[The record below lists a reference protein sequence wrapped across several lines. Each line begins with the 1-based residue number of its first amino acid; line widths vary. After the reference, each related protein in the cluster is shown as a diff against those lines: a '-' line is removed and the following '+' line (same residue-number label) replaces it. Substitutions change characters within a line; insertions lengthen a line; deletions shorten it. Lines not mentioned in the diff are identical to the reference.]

1 MLLTDVLEL
10 QIFPDSV
17 QAYYEALVDAKV
29 KKDSNLAGSIE
40 TDWIVEIIEASEF
53 FFDTLNLKVCFN
65 NTDDQSFWSIFK
77 MIFSHE
83 NFRHIGKHQIVTTLN
98 RNRKCSP

>member
-1 MLLTDVLEL
+1 MAINLLLDEEDFDEEEQLEEMLLTDVLEL

-40 TDWIVEIIEASEF
+40 TDWIVEIIDASEF
-53 FFDTLNLKVCFN
+53 FFDTLNLKVNCK
-65 NTDDQSFWSIFK
+65 TRASQIFW
-77 MIFSHE
+77 
-83 NFRHIGKHQIVTTLN
+83 TT
-98 RNRKCSP
+98 

>member
-1 MLLTDVLEL
+1 MAINLLLDEEDFDEEEQLEEMLLTDVLEL

-40 TDWIVEIIEASEF
+40 TDWIVEIIDASEF
-53 FFDTLNLKVCFN
+53 FFDTLNLKVTCKTRASRIFW
-65 NTDDQSFWSIFK
+65 NTSI

-83 NFRHIGKHQIVTTLN
+83 VL
-98 RNRKCSP
+98 